1 MICVIRWDTCGSRYR
16 PFVRLTVI
24 FPVMVRYE
32 GQYLDDM
39 QHGYG
44 VAMYVGALSNMTTDG
59 NGNQ

>member
-1 MICVIRWDTCGSRYR
+1 M
-16 PFVRLTVI
+16 I

-44 VAMYVGALSNMTTDG
+44 VAMYVGALSNMTFG
-59 NGNQ
+59 WSEGRHEHSNGNQWHIAHT